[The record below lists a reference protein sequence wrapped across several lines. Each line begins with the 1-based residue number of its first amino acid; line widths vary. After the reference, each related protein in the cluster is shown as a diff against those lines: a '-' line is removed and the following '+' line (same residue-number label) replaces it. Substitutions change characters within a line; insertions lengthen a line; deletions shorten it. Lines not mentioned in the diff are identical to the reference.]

1 MATKLISLKTKHS
14 RPVRRLFR
22 LDGWSVFSLLV
33 AGMVAT
39 PVLAVAAHVFVPTGN
54 LWAHLAQTVL
64 PTYIWNSVWLL
75 IGVGTGTLV
84 IGVGTAWLVTM
95 CRFPG
100 RRVFEWALLLPLAVP
115 AYVIAYTYTGIL
127 EFAGP
132 VQSALRDAF
141 GWTGREYW
149 FPQIRSLGGAVAM
162 MTLVLYPYV
171 YLLSRAAF
179 LEQSVCVLEVG
190 RTLGCGS
197 WRSFSRI
204 ALPLARP
211 GIAAGLALALFETLN
226 DFGTVQFFAV
236 DTFTTGIYRTWLGLG
251 EPAAAAQL
259 GAILML
265 FAFALIILERWS
277 RGGARFHH
285 TSTRYR
291 ELPGYKLMGIRS
303 GLAFLACFL
312 PILLGFLTPG
322 AALLNWSI
330 ETADTMINAQF
341 FDFALN
347 SFTLAAL
354 AAILAVMVAVL
365 LAYGSRVHRSRT
377 MAAAA
382 RVASMGYA
390 VPGSVIAVGVLLV
403 STHLDNGFDAWMR
416 SVFGISTGLLLTGT
430 IAAVVFA
437 YLVRFLAVSF
447 NTVEA
452 SFAKVTP
459 SMDGAA
465 RTLGLG
471 PLQTLRRVHAPL
483 ISGSTLTAAML
494 VFVDVMKELP
504 ATIIMRPFNFDTLA
518 IRTYQLVS
526 DERLTDAASAALAI
540 VAVGIV
546 PVIILSLTIARSRPG
561 HGRI

>member
-1 MATKLISLKTKHS
+1 MATKRDLLEDEAS

-303 GLAFLACFL
+303 GLAFLAC
-312 PILLGFLTPG
+312 
-322 AALLNWSI
+322 
-330 ETADTMINAQF
+330 
-341 FDFALN
+341 
-347 SFTLAAL
+347 SFRSCWASLHLAP
-354 AAILAVMVAVL
+354 
-365 LAYGSRVHRSRT
+365 RS
-377 MAAAA
+377 
-382 RVASMGYA
+382 
-390 VPGSVIAVGVLLV
+390 
-403 STHLDNGFDAWMR
+403 
-416 SVFGISTGLLLTGT
+416 STG
-430 IAAVVFA
+430 
-437 YLVRFLAVSF
+437 
-447 NTVEA
+447 
-452 SFAKVTP
+452 
-459 SMDGAA
+459 
-465 RTLGLG
+465 
-471 PLQTLRRVHAPL
+471 
-483 ISGSTLTAAML
+483 
-494 VFVDVMKELP
+494 
-504 ATIIMRPFNFDTLA
+504 
-518 IRTYQLVS
+518 
-526 DERLTDAASAALAI
+526 
-540 VAVGIV
+540 
-546 PVIILSLTIARSRPG
+546 RSRPPT
-561 HGRI
+561 R

>member
-1 MATKLISLKTKHS
+1 
-14 RPVRRLFR
+14 
-22 LDGWSVFSLLV
+22 
-33 AGMVAT
+33 
-39 PVLAVAAHVFVPTGN
+39 
-54 LWAHLAQTVL
+54 
-64 PTYIWNSVWLL
+64 
-75 IGVGTGTLV
+75 
-84 IGVGTAWLVTM
+84 
-95 CRFPG
+95 
-100 RRVFEWALLLPLAVP
+100 
-115 AYVIAYTYTGIL
+115 
-127 EFAGP
+127 
-132 VQSALRDAF
+132 
-141 GWTGREYW
+141 
-149 FPQIRSLGGAVAM
+149 
-162 MTLVLYPYV
+162 
-171 YLLSRAAF
+171 
-179 LEQSVCVLEVG
+179 
-190 RTLGCGS
+190 
-197 WRSFSRI
+197 
-204 ALPLARP
+204 
-211 GIAAGLALALFETLN
+211 
-226 DFGTVQFFAV
+226 
-236 DTFTTGIYRTWLGLG
+236 
-251 EPAAAAQL
+251 
-259 GAILML
+259 
-265 FAFALIILERWS
+265 
-277 RGGARFHH
+277 
-285 TSTRYR
+285 
-291 ELPGYKLMGIRS
+291 
-303 GLAFLACFL
+303 
-312 PILLGFLTPG
+312 
-322 AALLNWSI
+322 
-330 ETADTMINAQF
+330 MINAQF

-546 PVIILSLTIARSRPG
+546 PVIILTSPSRVRGPAMAESEQQTEMGLVVEGVSHAFDGRAVVRDINLQVAPSELVCLLGPSGCGKTTILRIVAGLEELQS
-561 HGRI
+561 GRIVIDGRSVAGDVAHVPPEQRRISLLFQDFALFPHLTVMENVVFGARPLAAQGP